1 MTEAFH
7 DEPVH
12 HLKFHRS
19 LANPA
24 NQELS
29 ILYQK
34 IVIVVEGIGLFNSL
48 RACRSYIAK
57 GNSGYS
63 FVYIV
68 SCNVHIH
75 NYR

>member
-12 HLKFHRS
+12 QLKFHRS
-19 LANPA
+19 LINPA

-29 ILYQK
+29 VLYHK
-34 IVIVVEGIGLFNSL
+34 IIIVVEGIGLFNSL

-57 GNSGYS
+57 GNSGIFFYLYC
-63 FVYIV
+63 FF
-68 SCNVHIH
+68 
-75 NYR
+75 